1 MFFGL
6 SGSNLWGGTKR
17 IPGLWDSANTLATLS
32 EFVKGDE
39 FYKFPLFC
47 FLVSLKGL
55 CRCIWRSLELQSLIL
70 GPVLSFN
77 FLMKGIAFNLLVIA
91 WDSFGFSTPKCSGL
105 KTLMRLDFLADDSV
119 LHEFVFFIS
128 TKELRK
134 CYLAGES
141 NSAFTN
147 VFLSIPFA
155 NRWFLNCLTS
165 KLLTGLHRYSTISWW
180 RL

>member
-17 IPGLWDSANTLATLS
+17 IPELRDSANTLATLS

-39 FYKFPLFC
+39 FCKCPLFY

-55 CRCIWRSLELQSLIL
+55 CSWIWRSLELQSLIL
-70 GPVLSFN
+70 GPLLSFN

-91 WDSFGFSTPKCSGL
+91 WDFFGFSTPICSCL
-105 KTLMRLDFLADDSV
+105 KTLMRLEILADDSV
-119 LHEFVFFIS
+119 LLGFVFFIS
-128 TKELRK
+128 TKELRE

-141 NSAFTN
+141 SSAFTN
-147 VFLSIPFA
+147 AFLSIPFA
-155 NRWFLNCLTS
+155 NRWFLNCLNKYAS
-165 KLLTGLHRYSTISWW
+165 YRSS
-180 RL
+180 